1 GDPLS
6 LVIDDMG
13 IYYDATGPRRL
24 EALLNG
30 TGGEQLLNSAE
41 LLTRARHCRARI
53 IEGNL
58 SKYNSAIDP
67 VPRWLLELSTPKV
80 LVVDQTWGDAS
91 VELGNAGS
99 ATFDE
104 MLDCALQEH
113 PGATIVVK
121 THPDVWS
128 GRKHGYL

>member
-1 GDPLS
+1 
-6 LVIDDMG
+6 
-13 IYYDATGPRRL
+13 
-24 EALLNG
+24 
-30 TGGEQLLNSAE
+30 
-41 LLTRARHCRARI
+41 
-53 IEGNL
+53 
-58 SKYNSAIDP
+58 SAIDP

-128 GRKHGYL
+128 GRKHGYLDSVRSSRVRVLRDAVDPAALLEAVDHIYTVTSQLGFEALLRE